1 MKFIIFI
8 FLFFQSVF
16 CVAQNEDEKY
26 NLLPNLSY
34 IGSNETDC
42 YAVSRCKLDLYY
54 PCNKNNYPTVIW
66 FHGGGLTSG
75 EKYIPEELKE
85 KGIAV
90 VTVNYRLSPKVKH
103 PCYVE
108 DAAMAIKWV
117 YDNIH
122 RYGGT
127 TAKLFV
133 AGHSAGGWLTTML
146 SLNKDY
152 LKKWHIDSDSIA
164 GWFSIS
170 GQMVTHSTVRSEVGM
185 DGVIPF
191 LDEYA
196 PCLNI
201 RKMNS
206 LLVLI
211 TGDRAMELSSRYEE
225 NLYFYSLMKNLGNK
239 NIEIGCIRFRLGTRN
254 DIECR
259 HTYELYRRDFRLG
272 GGNFV
277 LFIARTENGRSHGCR
292 IVKKF
297 HLDSLLN
304 CYTFFGRPATRSN
317 EFNRQPQLS
326 SLTERNYSHYTKLFT
341 LHHTISFI
349 NDIQS

>member
-1 MKFIIFI
+1 MPNAVTIT
-8 FLFFQSVF
+8 
-16 CVAQNEDEKY
+16 
-26 NLLPNLSY
+26 NL
-34 IGSNETDC
+34 
-42 YAVSRCKLDLYY
+42 AV
-54 PCNKNNYPTVIW
+54 
-66 FHGGGLTSG
+66 
-75 EKYIPEELKE
+75 
-85 KGIAV
+85 
-90 VTVNYRLSPKVKH
+90 
-103 PCYVE
+103 
-108 DAAMAIKWV
+108 KWD

-239 NIEIGCIRFRLGTRN
+239 NIEI
-254 DIECR
+254 
-259 HTYELYRRDFRLG
+259 HELHGFDH
-272 GGNFV
+272 GNV
-277 LFIARTENGRSHGCR
+277 YKPAC
-292 IVKKF
+292 
-297 HLDSLLN
+297 LLIL
-304 CYTFFGRPATRSN
+304 
-317 EFNRQPQLS
+317 EKV
-326 SLTERNYSHYTKLFT
+326 EKM
-341 LHHTISFI
+341 IK
-349 NDIQS
+349 